1 MRIWSIHPKYL
12 DWKGLGAQWREAL
25 LAQKVLQGETKGW
38 RNHPQ
43 LNRFKEHPEPMKAVG
58 YYLVEI
64 FAESL
69 IRGYN
74 YNYSKILEPVD
85 KIEKIPI
92 NQGQIEYEYNI
103 LMERL
108 KTRSPKRYH
117 INLNKEEI
125 IPHALFQI
133 REGPPEIWEKSYWRE
148 KKSVIRTRPK

>member
-43 LNRFKEHPEPMKAVG
+43 LNRFKEHPEPLKAVG
-58 YYLVEI
+58 YYLLEI
-64 FAESL
+64 HKESKK
-69 IRGYN
+69 RDYN

-85 KIEKIPI
+85 SVEKIPI
-92 NQGQIEYEYNI
+92 NLGQIEYEYKI

-108 KTRSPKRYH
+108 EKRTPH
-117 INLNKEEI
+117 KHKENLKIQKI
-125 IPHALFQI
+125 IPHPLFTTRI
-133 REGPPEIWEKSYWRE
+133 GPPERWEKSYWRE
-148 KKSVIRTRPK
+148 PSLD

>member
-43 LNRFKEHPEPMKAVG
+43 LNRFKEHPEPMQAVG

-64 FAESL
+64 NIESL
-69 IRGYN
+69 ERGYN

-85 KIEKIPI
+85 IVDKIPI
-92 NQGQIEYEYNI
+92 NLGQIEYEYKI
-103 LMERL
+103 LMKRL
-108 KTRSPKRYH
+108 KTRTPKRYQ
-117 INLNKEEI
+117 INQNTEEI
-125 IPHALFQI
+125 MPHPLFET
-133 REGPPEIWEKSYWRE
+133 REGPPESWEKSYWRE
-148 KKSVIRTRPK
+148 RNLL